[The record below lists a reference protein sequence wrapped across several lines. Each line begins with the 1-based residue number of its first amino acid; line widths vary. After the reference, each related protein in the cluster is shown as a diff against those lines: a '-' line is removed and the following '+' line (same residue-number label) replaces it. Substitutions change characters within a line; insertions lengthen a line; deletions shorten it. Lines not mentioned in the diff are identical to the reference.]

1 MALDRK
7 SAQFSL
13 HVPRYT
19 PLLVGALL
27 AFLLSSCGGGGTG
40 SGGGTPPP
48 TSPTVTSVTVSCA
61 SSALL
66 VDQTDL
72 CSASV
77 QGTDNPSQT
86 VTWSVNSISGGN
98 ATVGTIS
105 SAGLYTAPDP
115 IPATG
120 STLTIAATSQIDST
134 KSGNAAVSL
143 SYQAPV
149 LISVAPPSVDA
160 GSSATSLALAGSG
173 FSHASQVTMNG
184 NALPTQWVSSNQLT
198 AAVSP
203 TAQLQ
208 GIQYQV
214 IVVNPAPGGGS
225 SAASAFIVN
234 NLAPSVLQVS
244 PPTASVGD
252 PGTPITISG
261 TFFSPGASAMENGKP
276 LPTTFLSSN
285 TLTSTIPSSDE
296 AKDVTYAIA
305 VINPTPSDGPSNA
318 VAFTVGAGSDNPAL
332 MNDAIMPGAA
342 LPDPSDRVVVID
354 VPGQSTTSQ
363 STGAQS
369 NGSMSSTQESRRSIV
384 PEISS
389 QTCGQC
395 PSGAICIT
403 SPQCVPWIPQGI
415 KKADG
420 KYDWDLTMNCG
431 PASLAMI
438 ESWIGSASDPEAVY
452 LQIAKDMDKGTYP
465 DGPRSGFG
473 IKDLTSEA
481 KKQQLTLQ
489 PINGGSLA
497 SLKEQLASGNPVI
510 VGTITQPGNSTDVM
524 SPLSANPICGKG
536 GIHCPH
542 FMVLVGMDDQY
553 VYLDDPGRGASA
565 DGFYK
570 RYTRDSFYTTW
581 GEMGYDAAFIV
592 PKFGIDMKDLNVVNG
607 KIVLTDGVVGN
618 AYAAVL
624 SPTGYSGN
632 VLWSIVSGTPPPG
645 LTIDSSDGVHA
656 KLDFTPTAAGSYDF
670 NLQLK
675 DASGDTAQ
683 GEILLNVQPGSSPTL
698 AILTGANLPEGQA
711 GVAYSSIW
719 LSAAGGIGPYLWT
732 ATGSVPIG
740 MTIGAGGQISGTP
753 TQAGDYSFA
762 VSVADGSAPPLTAS
776 QTETVTILPAIM
788 APYIQQIVANPAT
801 LDPGGTSALDCKAK
815 GQNGDVLMYSWSA
828 TGGDFDQPTQEA
840 TNWTAPKTTGTYTVT
855 CTVSDQAQNSVS
867 LAKKIPVSTSSNLSV
882 SVAPT
887 TGTVNSTP
895 FTITGTGATPNG
907 TVTAASTLPDG
918 TQQSFTTTATSSGG
932 FTFGP
937 FKATEVGTYSE
948 VYSDKTSGA
957 VSNTVTFTVNAASG
971 ALTGGITPSNPVVGV
986 TPVTFS
992 GTATPNAT
1000 VTLNQTAPDQ
1010 TTAAY
1015 TYAANSSGNY
1025 SSTGTFIVTQLGTY
1039 SGVLHDSISG
1049 QSKTVT
1055 YSGTGDFGASV
1066 NTTSQT
1072 VTAGGSA
1079 SYTVT
1084 FSSVGGFAGTVTPG
1098 AVNATVPG
1106 ATTSWSPQ
1114 QVTVP
1119 SNGSVNATFT
1129 IQTSASTTA
1138 GTYGN
1143 IDLYGQNGSI
1153 KRAANLVSLT
1163 VK

>member
-1 MALDRK
+1 
-7 SAQFSL
+7 
-13 HVPRYT
+13 
-19 PLLVGALL
+19 
-27 AFLLSSCGGGGTG
+27 
-40 SGGGTPPP
+40 
-48 TSPTVTSVTVSCA
+48 
-61 SSALL
+61 
-66 VDQTDL
+66 
-72 CSASV
+72 
-77 QGTDNPSQT
+77 
-86 VTWSVNSISGGN
+86 
-98 ATVGTIS
+98 
-105 SAGLYTAPDP
+105 
-115 IPATG
+115 
-120 STLTIAATSQIDST
+120 
-134 KSGNAAVSL
+134 
-143 SYQAPV
+143 
-149 LISVAPPSVDA
+149 
-160 GSSATSLALAGSG
+160 
-173 FSHASQVTMNG
+173 
-184 NALPTQWVSSNQLT
+184 
-198 AAVSP
+198 
-203 TAQLQ
+203 
-208 GIQYQV
+208 
-214 IVVNPAPGGGS
+214 
-225 SAASAFIVN
+225 
-234 NLAPSVLQVS
+234 
-244 PPTASVGD
+244 
-252 PGTPITISG
+252 
-261 TFFSPGASAMENGKP
+261 
-276 LPTTFLSSN
+276 
-285 TLTSTIPSSDE
+285 
-296 AKDVTYAIA
+296 
-305 VINPTPSDGPSNA
+305 
-318 VAFTVGAGSDNPAL
+318 
-332 MNDAIMPGAA
+332 
-342 LPDPSDRVVVID
+342 
-354 VPGQSTTSQ
+354 
-363 STGAQS
+363 
-369 NGSMSSTQESRRSIV
+369 
-384 PEISS
+384 
-389 QTCGQC
+389 
-395 PSGAICIT
+395 
-403 SPQCVPWIPQGI
+403 
-415 KKADG
+415 
-420 KYDWDLTMNCG
+420 
-431 PASLAMI
+431 
-438 ESWIGSASDPEAVY
+438 
-452 LQIAKDMDKGTYP
+452 
-465 DGPRSGFG
+465 
-473 IKDLTSEA
+473 
-481 KKQQLTLQ
+481 
-489 PINGGSLA
+489 
-497 SLKEQLASGNPVI
+497 
-510 VGTITQPGNSTDVM
+510 
-524 SPLSANPICGKG
+524 
-536 GIHCPH
+536 
-542 FMVLVGMDDQY
+542 
-553 VYLDDPGRGASA
+553 
-565 DGFYK
+565 
-570 RYTRDSFYTTW
+570 
-581 GEMGYDAAFIV
+581 
-592 PKFGIDMKDLNVVNG
+592 
-607 KIVLTDGVVGN
+607 
-618 AYAAVL
+618 
-624 SPTGYSGN
+624 
-632 VLWSIVSGTPPPG
+632 
-645 LTIDSSDGVHA
+645 
-656 KLDFTPTAAGSYDF
+656 
-670 NLQLK
+670 
-675 DASGDTAQ
+675 
-683 GEILLNVQPGSSPTL
+683 
-698 AILTGANLPEGQA
+698 
-711 GVAYSSIW
+711 
-719 LSAAGGIGPYLWT
+719 
-732 ATGSVPIG
+732 
-740 MTIGAGGQISGTP
+740 
-753 TQAGDYSFA
+753 
-762 VSVADGSAPPLTAS
+762 
-776 QTETVTILPAIM
+776 
-788 APYIQQIVANPAT
+788 
-801 LDPGGTSALDCKAK
+801 K